1 MKNDAISIHL
11 VNPLQSKVW
20 GFNEKWYE
28 VIFNPP
34 LCLDIGISLPSLRNH
49 PLSRQKTFEES
60 ANQEMLERK
69 SSRESMQFRGLNVTE
84 FDDS

>member
-1 MKNDAISIHL
+1 MPPLCHTRLSSIREVYEIAVIRDAMKNDAISIHL

-49 PLSRQKTFEES
+49 PLS
-60 ANQEMLERK
+60 
-69 SSRESMQFRGLNVTE
+69 
-84 FDDS
+84 